1 MVVGVLQLELRIP
14 DAMSLK
20 DKRRAVKS
28 LKDRLGGRH
37 NVSVAEV
44 DHLDEHRSCLLAVAM
59 VSNDGR
65 FTQSCL
71 AKIVDEVRL
80 HRSVRSEEHTS
91 ELQSLS

>member
-20 DKRRAVKS
+20 DKRRAIKS
-28 LKDRLGGRH
+28 LKDRLSGRH

-59 VSNDGR
+59 VSNDRR
-65 FTQSCL
+65 FTESCL
-71 AKIVDEVRL
+71 SKIVDEVRL
-80 HRSVRSEEHTS
+80 HRSVLLTDYDI
-91 ELQSLS
+91 ELF